1 MPAVPSAVEAHALA
15 AQQPPPAGFRMPWL
29 VTLGYLLG
37 AMVVTARLWADP
49 AGRMPAG
56 DGEDVDQFT
65 WFLRYAATAV
75 AHGRLPALVTTTL
88 NAPRGVNL
96 MWNTPFMLPGILLTP
111 VTLLAGPQTSL
122 TLVLTLGFAGSAAS
136 LFWVLRQ
143 WGASLTAAALGGAVY
158 GFSPAL
164 LDSGVGHYNF
174 QFAVLPPLMIG
185 ALLRI
190 VTGRGHPVRTGAW
203 LGLMTAAQLFIGSEL
218 LFDTALSGLV
228 LVLVCAA
235 SHPRAVPGRARG
247 AAFGLT
253 AAAAVALAIC
263 WHALWVQ
270 FHGPLTEHYAPQAPW
285 HADLRWFVLPPGGLL
300 FHTSASAAFVASQR
314 LGLAEMVAYLG
325 WPLLAVLLA
334 AAVCFWRDHRVRA
347 AAVTWA
353 MLELISLG
361 GGRPK
366 NLGSWFPAWLLP
378 YHWLQGLPVTGELL
392 PNRFCILAD
401 GAAAAVLAFTL
412 DRARSAAPQPGRWRW
427 RHGSIPT
434 LAMLIAVLPL
444 IPLPYRPV
452 PVTPVPAGWQTA
464 FARLRLAPDA
474 RVLVVPIPVVG
485 EAHAM
490 RWQAETGEPDSLI
503 GGYFLGPGP
512 DGQPTFNPGPTQWA
526 ARYLRQREPA
536 GAQPSHWAVARLR
549 ADLAYWRPAAVVA
562 AASSWSWAG
571 RVLTKILGKPTFR
584 IGRVLVWQHPP
595 VAAVG

>member
-1 MPAVPSAVEAHALA
+1 MQAVPSTADAPPVAGYQTSPA
-15 AQQPPPAGFRMPWL
+15 AIRTSWL
-29 VTLGYLLG
+29 ITIGYLLG
-37 AMVVTARLWADP
+37 ALVVTARLWAHP
-49 AGRMPAG
+49 AADMPAG
-56 DGEDVDQFT
+56 NRKDVDAFT
-65 WFLRYAATAV
+65 WFLHYAATAV
-75 AHGRLPALVTTTL
+75 AHGRLPALITTTL

-96 MWNTPFMLPGILLTP
+96 MWNTAFLLPGMLLTP
-111 VTLLAGPQTSL
+111 VTLLAGPQTSI

-143 WGASLTAAALGGAVY
+143 WGCSLTAAALGGAVY

-164 LDSGVGHYNF
+164 LDAGIGHYNF

-228 LVLVCAA
+228 LVVAIAA
-235 SHPRAVPGRARG
+235 SHPRAVLDRARG
-247 AAFGLT
+247 AASGLGT
-253 AAAAVALAIC
+253 AAAVALLIC

-285 HADLRWFVLPPGGLL
+285 NADLRWFVIPPGDLL
-300 FHTSASAAFVASQR
+300 FHTSASAAFEASQPV
-314 LGLAEMVAYLG
+314 GLPEIVAYLG
-325 WPLLAVLLA
+325 WPLLGVLVVA
-334 AAVCFWRDHRVRA
+334 AICFWRDHRVRA

-361 GGRPK
+361 GGTPE
-366 NLGSWFPAWLLP
+366 NFGSWFPAWLLP

-401 GAAAAVLAFTL
+401 GAAAAVLAFAL
-412 DRARSAAPQPGRWRW
+412 DRARSAVSRPGGLGWR
-427 RHGSIPT
+427 RSIPT
-434 LAMLIAVLPL
+434 LVALIAVLPL
-444 IPLPYRPV
+444 VPLPYRPT

-485 EAHAM
+485 NASAM
-490 RWQAETGEPDSLI
+490 RWQAETGEPGSLI

-512 DGQPTFNPGPTQWA
+512 AGQPTFNPGPTGWA
-526 ARYLRQREPA
+526 ASYLGHPEPGRA
-536 GAQPSHWAVARLR
+536 RPGPRDIARLR

-562 AASSWSWAG
+562 AASSGSWPG
-571 RVLTKILGKPTFR
+571 RVLTEILGKPAFR
-584 IGRVLVWQHPP
+584 VGSVLVWRR
-595 VAAVG
+595 